1 VTSTIYPLSSPPFH
15 PFSENGTGI
24 IFSSIEIVPESELA
38 KLGKGELLQQF
49 GIIEATEWAAPVKED
64 ITGLQIQR
72 NTFLDSGNNPTTI
85 IIDSPLRFL
94 KYMNIPLPPFPSSS
108 PFKHPIV

>member
-1 VTSTIYPLSSPPFH
+1 
-15 PFSENGTGI
+15 
-24 IFSSIEIVPESELA
+24 VPESELA

-94 KYMNIPLPPFPSSS
+94 FLKCPFPPYP